1 MHDDV
6 TPVRSA
12 RTLLWLLLAAVVA
25 RGGWV
30 CLQQARGVGLLFP
43 DEFEYWRLAESIAAG
58 RGLVDEFGF
67 RATYMPLYP
76 AFLALFVKLPHGLLL
91 ARLAQAAVGAAA
103 VVPVFLLARRLS
115 PDPRAAVLSGL
126 LVALDPF
133 LVFGLSHLMLTET
146 IFTTLLATAILLAW
160 PASAGD
166 RAQPT
171 GRDRQPDAALGRRS
185 GSALYRALAAGAAF
199 ALCIYTRPSAAA
211 FVPVWFVALAVTA
224 KPDRRGLGPAI
235 GTLLTAA
242 ALLAPWAVRNRVVL
256 GRWRVLSTRSG
267 ISLYDGLG
275 PRATGGSDL
284 AYTKSMHEVRG
295 LSETEWDAFFSRESL
310 RMAREDP
317 RRVLRLAAT
326 KFLRTWSLVPNE
338 PGSRTPVKM
347 AASAGW
353 MVLTLGMA
361 TAGVFR
367 RRRPRETLLLL
378 LPGVYFTLLHM
389 VYVGS
394 VRYRVPAMPPI
405 YVLSGWAVARRADER
420 PSRGADG

>member
-1 MHDDV
+1 VHDDV

-12 RTLLWLLLAAVVA
+12 RTLLWLLLAAAVV

-43 DEFEYWRLAESIAAG
+43 DEFEYWRVAESIAAG

-103 VVPVFLLARRLS
+103 VVPVFMLARRLS
-115 PDPRAAVLSGL
+115 PDPRAAVLAGL

-146 IFTTLLATAILLAW
+146 IFTTLLATAIVLAW
-160 PASAGD
+160 PTHGRRPA
-166 RAQPT
+166 RPT
-171 GRDRQPDAALGRRS
+171 ERDRQPAEALAGR
-185 GSALYRALAAGAAF
+185 GGPPLGRALAAGVAF
-199 ALCIYTRPSAAA
+199 ALCIYTRPSVAA
-211 FVPVWFVALAVTA
+211 FVPVWSVALVVTA
-224 KPDRRGLGPAI
+224 RSERRGLGPAI
-235 GTLLTAA
+235 GMLLATA
-242 ALLAPWAVRNRVVL
+242 ALLTPWVIRNRVVL

-275 PRATGGSDL
+275 PRAAGGSDL
-284 AYTKSMHEVRG
+284 AYTKSMEEVRG
-295 LSETEWDAFFSRESL
+295 LSEVEWDAFFTRESI
-310 RMAREDP
+310 RMARENP
-317 RRVLRLAAT
+317 RRVLRLAGI
-326 KFLRTWSLVPNE
+326 KFLRTWSPVPNE
-338 PGSRTPVKM
+338 PGSRTAVKM
-347 AASAGW
+347 VASAGW

-378 LPGVYFTLLHM
+378 LPALYFTLLHM

-394 VRYRVPAMPPI
+394 VRYRVPTMPPI
-405 YVLSGWAVARRADER
+405 YVLSGWAVAGRAEER
-420 PSRGADG
+420 PSRGSDG